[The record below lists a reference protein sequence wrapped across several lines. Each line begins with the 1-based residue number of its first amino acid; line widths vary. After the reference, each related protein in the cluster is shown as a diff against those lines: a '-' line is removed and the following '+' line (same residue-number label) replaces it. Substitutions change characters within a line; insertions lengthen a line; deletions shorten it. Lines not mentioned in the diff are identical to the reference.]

1 MEELDLNTDN
11 YSLNDI
17 KQFLEIETGK
27 YKDDEVTL
35 NIIDDKAKQKIEKL
49 KLSGIDE
56 ATKTKVVMFVNKIK
70 DILRD
75 KILQKNPVFNELVV
89 DKKND
94 YHRKNL
100 MPSVK
105 MNYPPP
111 ITLDKT
117 GDVNNVIMGALR
129 TDETDPRS
137 MNAALFNY
145 SKINRFNRPTVTTQ
159 LSIDT
164 KFRKNYFATD
174 PADYSVKLSTPFK
187 NVVSMRLSSIEITNA
202 IYSVSELN
210 GTNGFTITAPIGS
223 SAGSGTFIV
232 KVPTGNYV
240 SNKLTATLEDRI
252 HDITLNSSIPFLN
265 VRVSIDTVTSRTII
279 ERVGTTPNEELD
291 DFELDFTNL
300 TRTDAPPM
308 MTLGWLL
315 GFRNQKYKGSHKY
328 VSECLIDLAGLKYF
342 YFCVDDYQ
350 KSANQNVIGVYEN
363 SFLSKNILARLPMRE
378 GKGII
383 AFDDGSDMVMKT
395 RKYFGPVNI
404 DNLRITLLDEFGQV
418 LQLNRTDY
426 SFSLELE
433 ILYEY

>member
-27 YKDDEVTL
+27 YNEDEITL
-35 NIIDDKAKQKIEKL
+35 NIIDDKAKAKIEQL
-49 KLSGIDE
+49 KICGIDE
-56 ATKTKVVMFVNKIK
+56 QTKTKVVMFVNKIK

-94 YHRKNL
+94 YHKSNL

-105 MNYPPP
+105 MDYPPP
-111 ITLDKT
+111 VTLNKT
-117 GDVNNVIMGALR
+117 GDIDNVILKPLR
-129 TDETDPRS
+129 AERHDPRS

-164 KFRKNYFATD
+164 KFRKNYFSTD
-174 PADYSVKLSTPFK
+174 PADYSMRLSTPFK

-202 IYSVSELN
+202 IYSMSELD
-210 GTNGFTITAPIGS
+210 GTNGFKVTAPVGS
-223 SAGSGTFIV
+223 SSGAGTYTI
-232 KVPTGNYV
+232 KVPTGNYI
-240 SNKLTATLEDRI
+240 SNKLTASLEDSF
-252 HDITLNSSIPFLN
+252 HDITTGVSLPFLN
-265 VRVSIDTVTSRTII
+265 MRVSINSATSKTTI
-279 ERVGTTPNEELD
+279 ERVGTTTGEVLD

-300 TRTDAPPM
+300 IRSDAPPM
-308 MTLGWLL
+308 MNLGWIL
-315 GFRNQKYKGSHKY
+315 GFRNLKYKGSYKY
-328 VSECLIDLAGLKYF
+328 VSECTIDLAGIKYF
-342 YFCVDDYQ
+342 YFCVNDYQ

-363 SFLSKNILARLPMRE
+363 SFLSKNILARIPLRE
-378 GKGII
+378 GKGMI
-383 AFDDGSDMVMKT
+383 AFDDGSDNIMKS

-404 DNLRITLLDEFGQV
+404 ENLRITLLDEYGQI
-418 LQLNRTDY
+418 LKLNHIDY